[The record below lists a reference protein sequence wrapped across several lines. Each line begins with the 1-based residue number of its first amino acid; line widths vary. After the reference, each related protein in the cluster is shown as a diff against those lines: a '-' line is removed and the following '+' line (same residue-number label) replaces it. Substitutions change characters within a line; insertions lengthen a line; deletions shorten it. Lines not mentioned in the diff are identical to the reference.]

1 MPVSTRPCDY
11 SDGDVAL
18 HGLLV
23 LDDSVTWE
31 LPGILLVHGGAGLDQ
46 HTRTQAERYASLG
59 YVVFACDMY
68 GEGVAGNLERVMAV
82 LTELRAD
89 PGRLAQRA
97 LAGLEVLRGRPEVTG
112 ECAAVGFCFGG
123 LTVLTLAREGA
134 DLLGVVSVHGS
145 LATVRPAR
153 PGLVRARVLACH
165 GALDPHV
172 PMTDVVAFG
181 EEMTQ
186 AGADWQLNIYGGAVH
201 GFTHADAVPGAT
213 PGVEYHAETD
223 RRSFADISFF
233 LADVLVG

>member
-1 MPVSTRPCDY
+1 MALTVQPYDY
-11 SDGDVAL
+11 ADADVAL

-23 LDDSVTWE
+23 LDEAVTWQ

-46 HTRTQAERYASLG
+46 HARAQAERYASLG

-68 GEGVAGNLERVMAV
+68 GDGVAGNRERVMAV

-97 LAGLEVLRGRPEVTG
+97 LAGLGVLRGREEVTD
-112 ECAAVGFCFGG
+112 ECAAIGFCFGG

-145 LATVRPAR
+145 LATVRRAE
-153 PGLVRARVLACH
+153 PGLVGARVLACH

-172 PMTDVVAFG
+172 PMIDVVAFG
-181 EEMTQ
+181 EEMTH
-186 AGADWQLNIYGGAVH
+186 AGADWQVNIYGGAMH

-213 PGVEYHAETD
+213 PGVEYDAETD
-223 RRSFADISFF
+223 RRSFADISLF
-233 LADVLVG
+233 LADVLAR